1 VQRIAGIQEISVQEA
16 FVGAGPA
23 QRNKKCKEIRNSC
36 AFIHNKKMSLTD
48 AKKVVRGL
56 PYFETSDMMMKV
68 QIAGKNWWWLNDI
81 GKRFV
86 RC

>member
-1 VQRIAGIQEISVQEA
+1 
-16 FVGAGPA
+16 
-23 QRNKKCKEIRNSC
+23 
-36 AFIHNKKMSLTD
+36 MSLTD